1 VPAPPGPA
9 RSRPLAIFYRLA
21 AGEAIVNGDR
31 DAVVLVGLRLPDGG
45 ADGGFGGAGGSFDDA
60 IGDAG
65 DLLVGT
71 AGVLIR
77 VLALAL
83 PLRLIGVVA
92 WLVARALRRRGRES
106 ALA

>member
-1 VPAPPGPA
+1 MPTPPGPA
-9 RSRPLAIFYRLA
+9 RSRPLATFYRLA
-21 AGEAIVNGDR
+21 VEEAIVNGDR
-31 DAVVLVGLRLPDGG
+31 DAVVLVSLRLPDGG
-45 ADGGFGGAGGSFDDA
+45 SDGGFGGAGGSFDDA

-83 PLRLIGVVA
+83 PLGLIGVVA